1 MKKIDQ
7 PSVSPHGRRSIL
19 ALPAPAEQAQA
30 ERAQLDEALGVL
42 LVVGAGIVLERDHL
56 VRVERFRAR
65 SADDDN
71 IALVELER
79 DLALDIFLALVDEGL
94 QHLPLRRK
102 PEAVIDELTVAR
114 HQTVLEM
121 HCLAVERARLDL

>member
-30 ERAQLDEALGVL
+30 ERVELDEALGVL
-42 LVVGAGIVLERDHL
+42 LVVSAGIVLERDHL

-65 SADDDN
+65 PADDDD

-79 DLALDIFLALVDEGL
+79 DLALDILLALVDKRL
-94 QHLPLRRK
+94 QHLPLRRE
-102 PEAVIDELTVAR
+102 PEAVIDELGVAG
-114 HQTVLEM
+114 HQ
-121 HCLAVERARLDL
+121 AVFQM